1 MVLPDQ
7 PLTISET
14 TQIVSVAEE
23 IQHVIEEA
31 EGVVEAEE
39 EEEDEGETIEQAVE
53 NMEATEVTEQVLEI
67 VQEEVPSE
75 TERICSV
82 VHHDALIQQFG
93 LNLVNMSTQPN
104 SRATVVTQL
113 YAIFFTFSTPFK
125 KLKYP
130 TKIKRLNYHYKV

>member
-7 PLTISET
+7 PLAISET

-39 EEEDEGETIEQAVE
+39 EEDEGETIEQAVE
-53 NMEATEVTEQVLEI
+53 NMEATEATEQVLEI
-67 VQEEVPSE
+67 MQEEVPSE

-104 SRATVVTQL
+104 SRATVVT
-113 YAIFFTFSTPFK
+113 
-125 KLKYP
+125 
-130 TKIKRLNYHYKV
+130 